1 MKLTI
6 IGPNDPALGVL
17 QAALA
22 ARPDLNAELAIIP
35 WPRYRDELMATLT
48 ADVAPNQAVFVP
60 GHIWLPELVEAGY
73 LAALDELITAASAG
87 SAQAVSPPILAAYD
101 PDDILPAIA
110 DECRYQGKQ
119 YQLPFFYDGHI
130 LFYRTDLIQLDRSG
144 GVPVVSTRDLVE
156 LATAVHNPPTV
167 YGLALKADGSEIFTD
182 WLPYLWEAGGRIFD
196 ENGRPDID
204 NPANIEALE
213 LYCRL
218 RRLCPPQTYAYGNG
232 EIADC
237 LRRGEAALVANW
249 GGQTA
254 PIWLDEGNEWREKY
268 GTAVFPTP
276 WNATWGIAI
285 PQNQP
290 EVSRQNVVS
299 ELVQLLGSEQDKEIT
314 RIAGSPVRK
323 SSYAPAELEKY
334 PWLAAQLEM
343 LNRARP
349 LPPHPELG
357 QFLSDLYG
365 AVHQA
370 FTGQLSPT
378 EALRSV
384 QKKVTGDKDN
394 STTKPLDY
402 KTI

>member
-6 IGPNDPALGVL
+6 IGPNDPALDVL
-17 QAALA
+17 QATLA
-22 ARPDLNAELAIIP
+22 ARPDFNAELTIIP
-35 WPRYRDELMATLT
+35 WPSYQDELMATLT

-73 LAALDELITAASAG
+73 LADLAELIK
-87 SAQAVSPPILAAYD
+87 AVSTPILTTYK

-110 DECRYQGKQ
+110 DECCYQGKQ
-119 YQLPFFYDGHI
+119 YQLPFFSDGHI

-144 GVPVVSTRDLVE
+144 GVPVVSTRDLAE
-156 LATAVHNPPTV
+156 LATAVHNPPTI
-167 YGLALKADGSEIFTD
+167 YGLALKADVSEIFTD

-204 NPANIEALE
+204 NPTNIATLE
-213 LYCRL
+213 LYCSL
-218 RRLCPPQTYAYGNG
+218 LKFCPPQTHTYGNG

-254 PIWLDEGNEWREKY
+254 PIWLDEGNEWRGGYE
-268 GTAVFPTP
+268 TAVFPTP

-285 PQNQP
+285 PKNQP
-290 EVSRQNVVS
+290 TAGQQNAVSV
-299 ELVQLLGSEQDKEIT
+299 LMQLLGPEQDKEIT
-314 RIAGSPVRK
+314 RVAGSPVRI
-323 SSYAPAELEKY
+323 SSYTPTELEKY
-334 PWLAAQLEM
+334 PWLSAQLEM

-349 LPPHPELG
+349 LPARPELG
-357 QFLSDLYG
+357 QFLGDLYG

-370 FTGQLSPT
+370 FTGQMSPAA
-378 EALRSV
+378 ALRGV
-384 QKKVTGDKDN
+384 QKKVINSKDYL
-394 STTKPLDY
+394 TTRQLD
-402 KTI
+402 